1 MKRIVITGATS
12 MIGIALISKA
22 LQSNEIK
29 KVYAVVRSG
38 SKKMNRLVDDPRIQV
53 ILCECSNYSTLEKL
67 ISEKCDV
74 FYHLAWSRTATYQE
88 YYDDVIEKCKNI
100 RVELEE

>member
-29 KVYAVVRSG
+29 KVYAVVRPG
-38 SKKMNRLVDDPRIQV
+38 SEKMNRLVDAP
-53 ILCECSNYSTLEKL
+53 
-67 ISEKCDV
+67 V
-74 FYHLAWSRTATYQE
+74 FR
-88 YYDDVIEKCKNI
+88 
-100 RVELEE
+100 